1 MKICLYLP
9 FKYENTFNNAM
20 LSAPESAS
28 AGKPGSRPH
37 FKTSFGE
44 NVVVAETSYQ
54 MLEVRVGGQKRNL
67 LQ

>member
-1 MKICLYLP
+1 
-9 FKYENTFNNAM
+9 M

-28 AGKPGSRPH
+28 AGKPGNRPH
-37 FKTSFGE
+37 CKTSFGE